1 MGLPQNL
8 KLGQN
13 VCAIRG
19 NKDQSK
25 DRNSTEIELVEECW
39 EKSAKVWE
47 DEYWILSSPDI
58 YVCTWAYI
66 EYGMMCLE
74 YIQKQKWNTHT

>member
-39 EKSAKVWE
+39 EKSAKV
-47 DEYWILSSPDI
+47 
-58 YVCTWAYI
+58 
-66 EYGMMCLE
+66 
-74 YIQKQKWNTHT
+74 